1 MKKTD
6 FIFDTDVGNDC
17 DDMMA
22 LAYLVYA
29 KRHLGVALKA
39 ITHCAKSPHGIAA
52 IRALLRHLGEAVPP
66 LGEMPIEA
74 VERDNYSKAVAER
87 FATPEDYAPVPDAV
101 SVLRRALTESE
112 NAVICAVGPLTN
124 IAALLESEGD
134 EISPLDGVSLVRE
147 KCAKMVLMA
156 GDFVLLE
163 DGTSKPE
170 FNAKVD
176 AHATAVVA
184 RLCPVPL
191 VFSPFELG
199 LNMLTGK
206 PAMEKYGES
215 TPLSLSFM
223 RYGDTYL
230 KGGRH
235 SWDPATAVYAVE
247 GCGAYFE
254 DSRCGTVTVDAAGAT
269 YMKDDPCGLHRI
281 LTVKPRAGK
290 TEAEAKTAIAAYI
303 DSCAMRAYRE

>member
-1 MKKTD
+1 MKKLD

-17 DDMMA
+17 DDIMA

-29 KRHLGVALKA
+29 RRHLGVELKA
-39 ITHCAKSPHGIAA
+39 ITHSAKCANGIAA
-52 IRALLRHLGEAVPP
+52 IRAFFKHLGEAVPP
-66 LGEMPIEA
+66 LGRMGGDRI
-74 VERDNYSKAVAER
+74 VRDNYSKAVAER
-87 FATPEDYAPVPDAV
+87 FAEEADFADVPDAV
-101 SVLRRALTESE
+101 SVLRRALAESE
-112 NAVICAVGPLTN
+112 NAVICAVGPFTN

-156 GDFVLLE
+156 GDFVMLE

-176 AHATAVVA
+176 APATATVA

-199 LNMLTGK
+199 LHMLTGK
-206 PAMEKYGES
+206 PAMDKYGED
-215 TPLSLSFM
+215 TPLSLAFI
-223 RYGDTYL
+223 RYHDTFA

-247 GCGAYFE
+247 GCGAYFD
-254 DSRCGTVTVDAAGAT
+254 DSRCGTVTVDESGAT
-269 YMKDDPCGLHRI
+269 YMRDDPCGMHRI
-281 LTVKPRAGK
+281 LTVKQQAGQ
-290 TEAEAKTAIAAYI
+290 TEAEMKATVAAYI
-303 DSCAMRAYRE
+303 DSCAMKAYQA